1 MKYKG
6 YEAVSKYSDE
16 DQTFIGEVIN
26 NRDILVFEG
35 NDAAEI
41 EAAFHSVVD
50 EYLEDCQSEGKQSN

>member
-26 NRDILVFEG
+26 TSDILVFDGKEVS
-35 NDAAEI
+35 EI
-41 EAAFHSVVD
+41 EAAFHAVVD
-50 EYLEDCQSEGKQSN
+50 EYLEDCRSEGKQPN